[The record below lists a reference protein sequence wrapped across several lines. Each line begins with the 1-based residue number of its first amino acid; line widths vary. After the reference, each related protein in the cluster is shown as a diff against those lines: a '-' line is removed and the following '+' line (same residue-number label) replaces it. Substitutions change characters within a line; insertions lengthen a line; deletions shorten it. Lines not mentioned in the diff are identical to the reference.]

1 MNHGKHRRMSDA
13 AITKV
18 RRELDRPLTI
28 HPDDREREVGEI
40 LKGFWKLVAI
50 LVVLA
55 FPAVV
60 AFLGHAFGVWRVIG
74 GWL

>member
-28 HPDDREREVGEI
+28 HPDDREREIGE
-40 LKGFWKLVAI
+40 LLEGFRKLVAI
-50 LVVLA
+50 L
-55 FPAVV
+55 AVV
-60 AFLGHAFGVWRVIG
+60 AFMGHAFGVWRVIG